1 MRITPIV
8 IGSVALVAGLAGLA
22 APAAAA
28 DTVPVTLKVKD
39 CKGCSVMATWSKTG
53 KANGTFKSK
62 TKKAK
67 SSSTTLTFNV
77 PKGYYLYFT
86 ATSPKAAMDAAS
98 VMVTQF
104 VGKST
109 GDKVSASAVPSLNDG
124 ASYCMKA
131 KKTTLSAKAAL
142 IPAGSSN
149 LLAFWAN
156 PPLKAMGTKI
166 NDGISGVY
174 GTQNTLLCKGAYY

>member
-1 MRITPIV
+1 MHITPV
-8 IGSVALVAGLAGLA
+8 VLGSVALVAGLA

-28 DTVPVTLKVKD
+28 DTVPVTLKVKN

-53 KANGTFKSK
+53 KANGTYTSK

-67 SSSTTLTFNV
+67 SSSTKLTYTV

-104 VGKST
+104 VGKSA

-131 KKTTLSAKAAL
+131 KKTTITSKAAL
-142 IPAGSSN
+142 IPAGTSD

-156 PPLKAMGTKI
+156 PQLKALGTKI
-166 NDGISGVY
+166 NDGINGVY
-174 GTQNTLLCKGAYY
+174 GTQNTLLCQGAYY

>member
-1 MRITPIV
+1 MHITPV
-8 IGSVALVAGLAGLA
+8 VLGSVALVAGLA

-28 DTVPVTLKVKD
+28 DTVPVTLKVKN

-53 KANGTFKSK
+53 KANGTYTSK

-67 SSSTTLTFNV
+67 SSSTKLTYTV

-86 ATSPKAAMDAAS
+86 ATSPKAEMDAAS

-109 GDKVSASAVPSLNDG
+109 GDKVSASAVPSLNGG

-131 KKTTLSAKAAL
+131 KKTTITSKAAL
-142 IPAGSSN
+142 IPAGTSD

-156 PPLKAMGTKI
+156 PQLKALGTKI

-174 GTQNTLLCKGAYY
+174 GTQNTLLCQGAYY

>member
-1 MRITPIV
+1 MKIAPVV
-8 IGSVALVAGLAGLA
+8 IATAALTAGLA

-28 DTVPVTLKVKD
+28 DKVPVKLKVKD

-53 KANGTFKSK
+53 EANGTFKSA

-67 SSSTTLTFNV
+67 ASSTTLTFNV

-104 VGKST
+104 VGKKT
-109 GDKVSASAVPSLNDG
+109 GDKAPEAPFVPIN
-124 ASYCMKA
+124 
-131 KKTTLSAKAAL
+131 TAAAPSTMPDEL
-142 IPAGSSN
+142 PA
-149 LLAFWAN
+149 WW
-156 PPLKAMGTKI
+156 M
-166 NDGISGVY
+166 
-174 GTQNTLLCKGAYY
+174 

>member
-1 MRITPIV
+1 MKMTSAL
-8 IGSVALVAGLAGLA
+8 IGSAALIVGLA

-28 DTVPVTLKVKD
+28 DKVPVKIKVKD

-53 KANGTFKSK
+53 KVTGKYKS
-62 TKKAK
+62 TTQKAK
-67 SSSTTLTFNV
+67 SSSTTLTFTV

-86 ATSPKAAMDAAS
+86 ATSPKAAMDAAT

-109 GDKVSASAVPSLNDG
+109 GDQVSASEVPGLNAG
-124 ASYCMKA
+124 ASYCMTA
-131 KKTTLSAKAAL
+131 KKTKIKAQAAL
-142 IPAGSSN
+142 IPAGGAE

-156 PPLKAMGTKI
+156 PQLKAMGTQI
-166 NDGISGVY
+166 NDGINGVY
-174 GTQNTLLCKGAYY
+174 GTQNTLPCKGGYY

>member
-1 MRITPIV
+1 MKIAPVV
-8 IGSVALVAGLAGLA
+8 IATAALTAGLAS
-22 APAAAA
+22 PAAAA
-28 DTVPVTLKVKD
+28 DKVPVKLKVKD

-53 KANGTFKSK
+53 EANGTFKSA

-67 SSSTTLTFNV
+67 ASSTTLTFNV

-104 VGKST
+104 VGKKT
-109 GDKVSASAVPSLNDG
+109 GDKVSAGAVPSLNDG

-131 KKTTLSAKAAL
+131 KKTTISSKAAL
-142 IPAGSSN
+142 IPAGTGN

-156 PPLKAMGTKI
+156 PQLKAMGTKI
-166 NDGISGVY
+166 NDGINGVY
-174 GTQNTLLCKGAYY
+174 GTQNTLLCKGKYY